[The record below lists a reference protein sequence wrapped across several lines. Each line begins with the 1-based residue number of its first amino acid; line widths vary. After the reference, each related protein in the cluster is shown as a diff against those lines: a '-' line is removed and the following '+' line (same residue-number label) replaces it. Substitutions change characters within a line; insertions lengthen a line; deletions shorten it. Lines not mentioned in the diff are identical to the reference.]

1 MVWRVKLQVEVREIL
16 LPNVLHSLGEVAKLL
31 LDLLLTLALALLVLD
46 LIRVVHVTT
55 TAVQVLHRL
64 HHLLIELDVLRLLL
78 TDHDRILQVEMNQ
91 RLNLLLG
98 RLEEGEANV
107 FVHDIDL
114 FVHLG
119 ADVSQTVR
127 VRLESAR
134 LATAA
139 TAECRQHPQACQAV
153 HAPRGEHKSLLTN

>member
-1 MVWRVKLQVEVREIL
+1 M
-16 LPNVLHSLGEVAKLL
+16 
-31 LDLLLTLALALLVLD
+31 
-46 LIRVVHVTT
+46 
-55 TAVQVLHRL
+55 
-64 HHLLIELDVLRLLL
+64 
-78 TDHDRILQVEMNQ
+78 EMNQ

-139 TAECRQHPQACQAV
+139 TGRMSATST
-153 HAPRGEHKSLLTN
+153 SLSGGARAQRRAQVALDELNALRAFGFLATMLRRKA